1 MTLFVKGCCKRHH
14 LDEKIIRMI
23 ASRKSAV
30 SRRNFS
36 LDIGQ
41 STINQELELKEL
53 AGEVKEKDKDMSV
66 VKTGFINPMFSGPVR
81 VVGMVHSA
89 EEIGEVGEENGKA
102 VTKEVVDEMDKCEIL
117 IDPATGRKYSW
128 NSKTDE
134 TVWIDNEEGEEGT
147 GVKVDDDS
155 ENLTDPVSGRQYVHH
170 IPSGN
175 TTWWDG

>member
-53 AGEVKEKDKDMSV
+53 EGEVKTKEKDEDMSA
-66 VKTGFINPMFSGPVR
+66 VKTGFTNPMFSGPVQ
-81 VVGMVHSA
+81 MAAMAPTA
-89 EEIGEVGEENGKA
+89 EEIGEAAGEGNEQA
-102 VTKEVVDEMDKCEIL
+102 VTKEVVDEMDRCEIL

-128 NSKTDE
+128 NEKTNE
-134 TVWIDNEEGEEGT
+134 TVWVDKKEV

-155 ENLTDPVSGRQYVHH
+155 EILTDPVSGRRYVRH